1 MIKYS
6 KLLLLCFIF
15 TSSLEARWMSDSILI
30 VDDIQILGNQ
40 TTKEYVI
47 LREMS
52 IQPGDTLTQEAIERD
67 RNNIYNLGLFNKV
80 DVEYS
85 VHQNVASVFV
95 IVSERWYFVPYPIL
109 GMKYRDPSKLYYGAG
124 VMDQNFRGRNE
135 KVYASFGFGYD
146 RWSMLNYQN
155 PKVTDNDDVYFSG
168 SFAVQKVHN
177 LDTSYGEYEN
187 SNIFLNGTI
196 GKRFGLYQTFSGTV
210 GYEVWQVNEPQL
222 NRTVSSSGRDAF
234 LTASVQY
241 RYDTRDNR
249 EYTTDGSLISLGIS
263 KSGFGESEMNLT
275 GCAYDLRQFF
285 GFNSGSALGVRTIG
299 SFTWGG
305 VIPPYRHVFFGYDER
320 IRGYFYKTLEAE
332 NRIGMNAELRLPI
345 LTPRYLEIESFGIP
359 QFQKLR
365 YGLYFAIFA
374 DAGKLWS
381 RHQVLSEQPWYS
393 GVGAVF
399 QFLLPYGFN
408 IQTGAAFNNLGI
420 TEEFI
425 DFDTSF

>member
-1 MIKYS
+1 
-6 KLLLLCFIF
+6 
-15 TSSLEARWMSDSILI
+15 
-30 VDDIQILGNQ
+30 
-40 TTKEYVI
+40 
-47 LREMS
+47 
-52 IQPGDTLTQEAIERD
+52 
-67 RNNIYNLGLFNKV
+67 
-80 DVEYS
+80 
-85 VHQNVASVFV
+85 
-95 IVSERWYFVPYPIL
+95 
-109 GMKYRDPSKLYYGAG
+109 
-124 VMDQNFRGRNE
+124 MDQNFRGRNE

-155 PKVTDNDDVYFSG
+155 PKVTDNDDIYFSG
-168 SFAVQKVHN
+168 AFAVQKVHN
-177 LDTSYGEYEN
+177 LSSSYGEYEN

-196 GKRFGLYQTFSGTV
+196 GKRFGLYQTFFGTM

-249 EYTTDGSLISLGIS
+249 EYTTDGSLISLGIN

-285 GFNSGSALGVRTIG
+285 GFNSGSAIGVRTIG

-320 IRGYFYKTLEAE
+320 IRGYFYKTMEAE

-345 LTPRYLEIESFGIP
+345 LTPRYLEIDAFGIP

-393 GVGAVF
+393 GVGAAF

-408 IQTGAAFNNLGI
+408 IQTGAAVNNLG
-420 TEEFI
+420 TMQGFI

>member
-1 MIKYS
+1 
-6 KLLLLCFIF
+6 
-15 TSSLEARWMSDSILI
+15 MSDSILI